1 MIHLLNYFKKNYKKS
16 ILWHQVYRYEPQYY
30 IMNKAAGIG
39 IAVIIIVVIV
49 GIAYSLSSTESSEEN
64 LPTVDDLNLDE
75 SILLDEEVV
84 SEEPEQEIV
93 SEEPEQEG
101 TEFSVELTETVGIKS
116 SP

>member
-1 MIHLLNYFKKNYKKS
+1 
-16 ILWHQVYRYEPQYY
+16 
-30 IMNKAAGIG
+30 MNKAAGIG